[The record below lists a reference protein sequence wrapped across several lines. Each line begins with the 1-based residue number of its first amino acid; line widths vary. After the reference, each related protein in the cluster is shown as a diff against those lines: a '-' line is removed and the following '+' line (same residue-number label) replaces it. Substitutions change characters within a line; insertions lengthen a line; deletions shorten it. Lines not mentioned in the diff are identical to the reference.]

1 MPILLWRRGSIG
13 LEKRIIPPIKLPIDN
28 VNNKIVV
35 IKLGGKFKEDYRI
48 IPVDVP
54 IPLVNEHWVAYAD
67 VIIEKLVWENRQ
79 TTVLFRIDR
88 DNLGL

>member
-1 MPILLWRRGSIG
+1 MGMPWVVNSILKLKPSQGYPESLELSKQYQGS
-13 LEKRIIPPIKLPIDN
+13 
-28 VNNKIVV
+28 
-35 IKLGGKFKEDYRI
+35 KEDYRI

-88 DNLGL
+88 IYPVPFIVKET